1 MLDAMALF
9 DQHRSIKQG
18 KLNVR
23 LGSEFSG
30 FSAPGKLH
38 EFWTQILAN
47 NCRIAAN
54 RSKRFQ

>member
-38 EFWTQILAN
+38 EVLDADF
-47 NCRIAAN
+47 REEKPDY
-54 RSKRFQ
+54 R